1 MKRLLTKRV
10 LKLLEQEAKK
20 NPENYNKWIKN
31 FHLYFKEGMHTDK
44 ENSELLLSLSRFD
57 STFKDTISLDDY
69 LANMKKE

>member
-1 MKRLLTKRV
+1 
-10 LKLLEQEAKK
+10 
-20 NPENYNKWIKN
+20 
-31 FHLYFKEGMHTDK
+31 MHTDK